1 MYPAQQLIEG
11 CLQPDEEAWWA
22 FYERFGGMLQRALR
36 RALGA
41 RAADASVVDEVMQDV
56 RLYIYDGRI
65 GLAVYEERPESL
77 DEFFGEC
84 VRICVHRYLAKRTRR
99 KHHEIE
105 DGDDR
110 LAQLVAEAVVLDQVT
125 IQEFR

>member
-1 MYPAQQLIEG
+1 MINTYMNVSAQELIEG

-56 RLYIYDGRI
+56 RLCIYDGRI
-65 GLAVYEERPESL
+65 GLAGARYYAAGPRRNIFDVWNGQGNTQILS
-77 DEFFGEC
+77 FFGFF
-84 VRICVHRYLAKRTRR
+84 VHYSWPW
-99 KHHEIE
+99 
-105 DGDDR
+105 
-110 LAQLVAEAVVLDQVT
+110 VL
-125 IQEFR
+125 

>member
-1 MYPAQQLIEG
+1 MINTYMNVSAQELIEG

-56 RLYIYDGRI
+56 RLYIYRGRAATKI
-65 GLAVYEERPESL
+65 EMENGVRSGNDRWFLKTSINTREQTPCLQLHPNPPFLAST
-77 DEFFGEC
+77 
-84 VRICVHRYLAKRTRR
+84 RTRSR
-99 KHHEIE
+99 ECC
-105 DGDDR
+105 
-110 LAQLVAEAVVLDQVT
+110 LASIA
-125 IQEFR
+125 

>member
-1 MYPAQQLIEG
+1 MINTYMNVSAQELIEG

-56 RLYIYDGRI
+56 RLYIYRGRAATKI
-65 GLAVYEERPESL
+65 EMENGVRSGNDRWFLKTSINTREQTPCLQLHPNPPFLASTRMRSR
-77 DEFFGEC
+77 EC
-84 VRICVHRYLAKRTRR
+84 CLAS
-99 KHHEIE
+99 I
-105 DGDDR
+105 
-110 LAQLVAEAVVLDQVT
+110 A
-125 IQEFR
+125 